1 MSRIEALITP
11 SVMQWARERAKLPI
25 EEAARKIRRPLED
38 IQGWE
43 DGSLRPSIAQARKAA
58 KVYRR
63 PLAVF
68 YLPEPPNE
76 FETLRDFR
84 VLPDSDLREYS
95 SELSLLIRTAR
106 NRQEWTREYLLDE
119 EVDILPFVG
128 SCSLQNTPRD
138 IASDILRVLQILPKD
153 QQKYSS
159 RYDALLF
166 WLKKA
171 ELAGIFVFRQRQ
183 IDLQEARGFVIS
195 DDIAPFI
202 FINSDDSK
210 AAQIFTLAHELAH
223 LWLDISGISNLEDQ
237 GVPLDQDTSKIEIFC
252 NQVAAEAVLEEASF
266 SQAWRRQN
274 PAHSIEDR
282 INQISGIFNVSEE
295 VVARR
300 LLERNIITQSYYSEL
315 REFYQNRWVEIKRKE
330 RRKMKSSKGAP
341 SYYITTV
348 SQNGYAFT
356 QTVIGAFAG
365 GAISG
370 RDASSL
376 LNVKVNNIHRLG
388 ETAGIFSKAG

>member
-11 SVMQWARERAKLPI
+11 SVMQWAREKAKLPI
-25 EEAARKIRRPLED
+25 EEAAQKIRRPPED
-38 IQGWE
+38 ILGWE

-58 KVYRR
+58 EVYRR

-68 YLPEPPNE
+68 YLSEPPSE

-84 VLPDSDLREYS
+84 VLPDNELRDFS
-95 SELSLLIRTAR
+95 PELSLLIRTTR
-106 NRQEWTREYLLDE
+106 YRQEWTREYLLDE
-119 EVDILPFVG
+119 EVETLPFVG
-128 SCSLQNTPRD
+128 SYSPQNNPRD
-138 IASDILRVLQILPKD
+138 IALDILGVLEISPRD
-153 QQKYSS
+153 QQKCSS
-159 RYDALLF
+159 RYDALLL

-183 IDLQEARGFVIS
+183 IELQEARGFIIS
-195 DDIAPFI
+195 DNIAPFI

-223 LWLDISGISNLEDQ
+223 LWLDISGISNMEDQ
-237 GVPLDQDTSKIEIFC
+237 GLPLDQDSSQIEYFC
-252 NQVAAEAVLEEASF
+252 NQVAAEAVLEEGSF

-274 PAHSIEDR
+274 SAHSIEDR
-282 INQISGIFNVSEE
+282 INQVSGLFNVSEE

-300 LLERNIITQSYYSEL
+300 LLERDIISQQHYVEL
-315 REFYQNRWVEIKRKE
+315 RKYYQDRWVEIKRKE
-330 RRKMKSSKGAP
+330 RRKMKSSKGGP
-341 SYYITTV
+341 SYYVTTV

-356 QTVIGAFAG
+356 QTVIGAFVG

-376 LNVKVNNIHRLG
+376 LNVKVNNLHQLG